1 MAKWLCPCGATVQS
15 SGEIPNP
22 SEWLLISDA
31 DFDAFSGT
39 IEAEDVYQEMAHA
52 FRCAACDRLH
62 VFWSGL
68 EREPAVYAVERA
80 SDDAAR

>member
-1 MAKWLCPCGATVQS
+1 VQA

-22 SEWLLISDA
+22 SELLLISDT

-39 IEAEDVYQEMAHA
+39 VEAEDVYQAMSHA
-52 FRCAACDRLH
+52 FRCANCDRLH

-68 EREPAVYAVERA
+68 EQEPTVYAVDGGER
-80 SDDAAR
+80 